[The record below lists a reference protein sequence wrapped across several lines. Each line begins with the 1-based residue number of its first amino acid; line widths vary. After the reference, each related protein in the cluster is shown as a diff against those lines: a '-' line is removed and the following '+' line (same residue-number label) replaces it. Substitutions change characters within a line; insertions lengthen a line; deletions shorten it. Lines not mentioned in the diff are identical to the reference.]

1 MDNPTTQPLEAPA
14 TFTNADRA
22 LLLAIAE
29 KLNQPA
35 PADLRDAT
43 ASRPDVP
50 GVLIPGMSAPAFD
63 PGPTTTTFD
72 TTGPITPQRI
82 DPTNLVAQEP
92 ISPPSNIPTT
102 APAFEPLSNSPALSG
117 LPQPAAPTVPRDSD
131 AKFTAGQSSDLAAVI
146 ALLREKFPHSLPEEI
161 PATL

>member
-1 MDNPTTQPLEAPA
+1 MDKPTTQPLEAPA

-35 PADLRDAT
+35 PADLRDVAS
-43 ASRPDVP
+43 SRPDVP

-63 PGPTTTTFD
+63 PGPVNPTSAVAQFD
-72 TTGPITPQRI
+72 PP
-82 DPTNLVAQEP
+82 NLIAQEP

-102 APAFEPLSNSPALSG
+102 APAFEPPSNSPALSG

-161 PATL
+161 PATP